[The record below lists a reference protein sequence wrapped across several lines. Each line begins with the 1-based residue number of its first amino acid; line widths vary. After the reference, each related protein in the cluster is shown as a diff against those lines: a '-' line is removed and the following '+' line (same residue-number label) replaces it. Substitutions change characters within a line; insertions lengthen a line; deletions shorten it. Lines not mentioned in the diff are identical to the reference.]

1 MPLNRALYTAFSYI
15 CFISLILCYVT
26 EPSVPY
32 IYWIDGLLA
41 IFITSYSLRDIGT
54 AFFLYRLEGP
64 KPNARR
70 FKKRYFTFWNYY
82 NIVTDVFFFVGLII
96 KMLVYV
102 LDDRDVNMAAVKAS
116 GRIFWGVAFTLAV
129 FKMIKIG
136 IVSKHFG
143 PIILSMK
150 AMLKD
155 IVSFGKLLIG
165 K

>member
-1 MPLNRALYTAFSYI
+1 MPK
-15 CFISLILCYVT
+15 V
-26 EPSVPY
+26 VP
-32 IYWIDGLLA
+32 
-41 IFITSYSLRDIGT
+41 
-54 AFFLYRLEGP
+54 FFLYRLEGP

-102 LDDRDVNMAAVKAS
+102 LDDKDVNMAAVKAS

-155 IVSFGKLLIG
+155 IVSFGKLLVG
-165 K
+165 N